1 MRRAVFQ
8 KKVAI
13 ITGASGGIGT
23 SLAIALAKKG
33 VNLVLAARNQNQLLK
48 LTEVL
53 QKYEINTLAIPTDIT
68 QREQVQHLMEETIKY
83 FGKVDILIANAGQ
96 YLKRPI
102 LHLKANA
109 IEESMAVNF
118 YGNFHCIHEVLPV
131 MLKQKTGHII
141 VVSAIDGKK
150 GIPSNAAFT
159 TSKFALTGFT
169 EVLRQEMRGKNIHVT
184 TIFPKRVDT
193 PMMTKHKFPKIP
205 PDKVAHAIVKA
216 IKSKKAEV
224 LIPHWR
230 LKFFFI
236 LNTLSFRLG
245 DLIVHWLNLEG
256 RESKK
261 NSKHP

>member
-23 SLAIALAKKG
+23 SIAIALAKKG
-33 VNLVLAARNQNQLLK
+33 VNLVLTARNQNQLQK

-53 QKYEINTLAIPTDIT
+53 QKYEINTLAIPTEIT
-68 QREQVQHLMEETIKY
+68 QKEQVQRLMEETIKY
-83 FGKVDILIANAGQ
+83 FGKIDILIANAGQ

-118 YGNFHCIHEVLPV
+118 YGNFHCIHEVLPI

-141 VVSAIDGKK
+141 VISAIDGKK
-150 GIPSNAAFT
+150 GIPSNAAFVA
-159 TSKFALTGFT
+159 SKFALTGFM
-169 EVLRQEMRGKNIHVT
+169 EVLRQEMRGKNINIT

-193 PMMTKHKFPKIP
+193 QIMSKLKIP
-205 PDKVAHAIVKA
+205 KTSPDKIASAI
-216 IKSKKAEV
+216 IKVIKTKKQEV
-224 LIPHWR
+224 LVPYWR

-236 LNTLSFRLG
+236 LNALSFRLG
-245 DLIVHWLNLEG
+245 DRLIRWFNLEG
-256 RESKK
+256 KEPGKK
-261 NSKHP
+261 